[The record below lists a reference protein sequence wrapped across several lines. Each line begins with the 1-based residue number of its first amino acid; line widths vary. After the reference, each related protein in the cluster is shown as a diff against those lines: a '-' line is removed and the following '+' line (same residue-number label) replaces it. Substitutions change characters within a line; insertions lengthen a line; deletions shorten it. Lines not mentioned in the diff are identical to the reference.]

1 MRAVAPMRGVSPFS
15 GRTQDFRPGLLSVA
29 LPGPVLGVGLVLRA
43 ADRSIRPTLS
53 AFLLNAE
60 TATALIAEPS
70 PSFVLPRAG
79 DPGLP

>member
-15 GRTQDFRPGLLSVA
+15 GRTQDFVLGYYRSPLPGL
-29 LPGPVLGVGLVLRA
+29 VLGVGLVLRA
-43 ADRSIRPTLS
+43 ADRSVRSALS

-70 PSFVLPRAG
+70 PSFVLTRAG